1 MPSLTAKTKILNALK
16 TQLRVIQGASSGVRA
31 TARAYVENGVIK
43 EVNMTRGGSNYAAN
57 PQVLVNGGGGT
68 GADLRAKV
76 LSGEDSVTS
85 VEIVNGGTGYTTA
98 PIITILPPTA
108 AYNSLV
114 YENVFRDFK
123 FLQEINDFPTI
134 CFSTGRLQREHY
146 GGGVVYE
153 RFRVNIRGY
162 VMEDNSIEACEDLAE
177 DIERVVNRLRDVK
190 TNTNA
195 QPITESRILSI
206 STDEGLF
213 EPYGIVDVIAEITY
227 DYESFGPDEEGNFI
241 LLESGDGFLLT
252 ESGDFLILKDSVGQ
266 SFLLLEDGVGQ
277 LLSEDGA
284 ALLQEN

>member
-1 MPSLTAKTKILNALK
+1 MPSLAAKTKILNALK
-16 TQLRVIQGASSGVRA
+16 TQLRIIQGSSSGVRA
-31 TARAYVENGVIK
+31 TARAYVLDGVIT
-43 EVNMTRGGSNYAAN
+43 EITITRGGSNYASN
-57 PQVLVNGGGGT
+57 PRVLISGGGGT

-76 LSGEDSVTS
+76 LSGEDSVS
-85 VEIVNGGTGYTTA
+85 SIEIISGGSGYTSA
-98 PIITILPPTA
+98 PTIIILPPTD

-114 YENVFRDFK
+114 YGNVFRDFK

-162 VMEDNSIEACEDLAE
+162 VMEDNCIEACEDLAE
-177 DIERVVNRLRDVK
+177 DVERVVNRLRDVK

-195 QPITESRILSI
+195 QPIVESRVLLV

-213 EPYGIVDVIAEITY
+213 EPYGIVNVVAEITY
-227 DYESFGPDEEGNFI
+227 DFEAFGPTGDGNFI
-241 LLESGDGFLLT
+241 LLEAGDGFLLT
-252 ESGDFLILKDSVGQ
+252 ESGNFLIIEDGAGQ

>member
-16 TQLRVIQGASSGVRA
+16 TQLRIIQGSSSGVRA